1 MFKFSQ
7 KEATTKDF
15 YKQRQITDLFM
26 IYLNKVVLSDK

>member
-26 IYLNKVVLSDK
+26 IYGAF